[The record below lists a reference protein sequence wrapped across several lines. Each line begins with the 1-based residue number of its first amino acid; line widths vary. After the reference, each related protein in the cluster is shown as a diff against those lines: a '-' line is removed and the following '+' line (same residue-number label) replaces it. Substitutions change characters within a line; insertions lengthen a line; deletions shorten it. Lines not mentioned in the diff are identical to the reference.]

1 MTWKEKRR
9 VVQYH
14 YVTWADHSTPKVT
27 DLVDFWRRVRIDYH
41 VMNEH
46 GSPLLVHCRY
56 VDHLV
61 IN

>member
-1 MTWKEKRR
+1 M
-9 VVQYH
+9 VQYH